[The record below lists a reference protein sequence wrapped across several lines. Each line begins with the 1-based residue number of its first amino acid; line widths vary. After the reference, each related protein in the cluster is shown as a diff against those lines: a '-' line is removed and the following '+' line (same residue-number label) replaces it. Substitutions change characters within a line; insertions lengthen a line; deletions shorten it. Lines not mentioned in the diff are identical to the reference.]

1 MTTTESGPEASARLG
16 EVLLEARG
24 VSKFFPGV
32 RALEGVDFTLR
43 TGEVHALVGE
53 NGAGKSTLMKV
64 LSGLY
69 QPDEGEVLMRGEP
82 ITLPTPLAAQQ
93 AGISVI
99 HQEFFLMNHLT
110 AGCPAV
116 SSTTRSSTTT
126 LPNSWRGSGSRSTR
140 ASRWG
145 S

>member
-110 AGCPAV
+110 AAQNMFIGREPRLPGGLLDHKKLNNDTAPA
-116 SSTTRSSTTT
+116 
-126 LPNSWRGSGSRSTR
+126 
-140 ASRWG
+140 AQF
-145 S
+145 